1 MPRKIFLLV
10 GIILILA
17 SIGLFL
23 RQKVFVGDAQL
34 SIESSPEATVF
45 INGEQVGTT
54 PYDVKMKPQEV
65 EARLIPFTDGNGLAI
80 YETKV
85 ELTEGAQ
92 TVINHSFGA
101 TDDLSSGFV
110 VSFKKVGEKNA
121 SLAVVSSPES
131 AELSVDGQVVDVTP
145 HKVSPVAVGEH
156 AVKVS
161 AVGYSP
167 LEVTLRAVGG
177 YELATF
183 VKLARLPREEKTE
196 SGESVELEAKKTVVE
211 IGETPVGFLRV
222 RSEASTASSEVA
234 RVEPGKKYPYLE
246 EKEVGG
252 KIWYKIEYL
261 PAGEAGEQNKFGWV
275 SGEYAKKVEESL

>member
-1 MPRKIFLLV
+1 MPRKIFLFV

-34 SIESSPEATVF
+34 SVESSPEATVF
-45 INGEQVGTT
+45 VNGEQVGTT

-65 EARLIPFTDGNGLAI
+65 EVRLIPFADGNNGLAI

-92 TVINHSFGA
+92 TVINHFFGA

-121 SLAVVSSPES
+121 SLAVVSSPEV
-131 AELSVDGQVVDVTP
+131 AELSVDGQIVDITP
-145 HKVSPVAVGEH
+145 HKVSPITLGEH
-156 AVKVS
+156 AVRVS
-161 AVGYSP
+161 ASGYSP
-167 LEVTLRAVGG
+167 LEVTLRAVEG
-177 YELATF
+177 YELSTF
-183 VKLARLPREEKTE
+183 VKLARVLQEEKPETE
-196 SGESVELEAKKTVVE
+196 ESLEPEAKKTVVE

-222 RSEASTASSEVA
+222 RSEASTASNEVA
-234 RVEPGKKYPYLE
+234 RVEPGKRYPYLE

-252 KIWYKIEYL
+252 KTWYKIEY
-261 PAGEAGEQNKFGWV
+261 EESKSGWV
-275 SGEYAKKVEESL
+275 SGEYAKKIEESL